1 MKDKD
6 IIEKSQ
12 VSAASFYKYYS
23 DKSEVLDDLEN
34 DLMAKFRKAVAKDI
48 KHWQTM
54 NHSPSKKDMDRLID
68 QNINELINFATENH
82 EYVSTLLSRNGE
94 ANFQYRIIEYS
105 TKMIERAIIYY
116 YSLYHQERLLSK
128 QNAKLQ
134 FISRQYALAFLEPL
148 LIWQHHSDQMTVRDI
163 KSMIKLNVMKSPYE
177 LSPHG
182 L

>member
-68 QNINELINFATENH
+68 QNINELINFVTENH
-82 EYVSTLLSRNGE
+82 ESVSTLLSRNGD
-94 ANFQYRIIEYS
+94 ANFPYRIIEYS
-105 TKMIERAIIYY
+105 TKMIERAIIY
-116 YSLYHQERLLSK
+116 
-128 QNAKLQ
+128 
-134 FISRQYALAFLEPL
+134 FI
-148 LIWQHHSDQMTVRDI
+148 I
-163 KSMIKLNVMKSPYE
+163 KDAS
-177 LSPHG
+177 
-182 L
+182 